1 MTKDPRGEKEDGA
14 IGVIS
19 DLGDLVRDGEDQ
31 PQEEKDNTGDAVPG
45 VHPDQGDD
53 AK

>member
-1 MTKDPRGEKEDGA
+1 MPNDDKEEGA

-31 PQEEKDNTGDAVPG
+31 PQEEKDETEEDVRP
-45 VHPDQGDD
+45 VHPDRGGDT
-53 AK
+53 K